1 MRTGLRIANLCNSAE
16 KFIKG
21 IKYIKIC
28 GRIFLYCDD
37 DDDDDDNNMGNIYAS
52 PTENAPVPVLAPK
65 KKILIFGSTGNI
77 GTALFDYYKSRD
89 DVDVYRGFCTEYKNR
104 ASNQAEKIFDGHIED
119 VLTTEYR
126 RIRELYKYD
135 KCFCIHQHA
144 ICMFDTQYTAK
155 IHTGDSICGNLRDC
169 DKFDGIVWCQG
180 KNINDNITKFDSAE
194 FSSIIDAN
202 VTFILFTLSAL
213 LKKNAINNSADLIII
228 SSIWETNVR
237 PNKLSYSISKA
248 ALGSLVK
255 SAAHELS
262 CGGGIKINNILPGI
276 VDNEMT
282 RKTVN
287 EATLAEVAK
296 MTGFNRLV
304 NMTDIINTANFLLF
318 NNTGIS
324 GQSIKIDLG
333 MTNMTML

>member
-1 MRTGLRIANLCNSAE
+1 
-16 KFIKG
+16 
-21 IKYIKIC
+21 
-28 GRIFLYCDD
+28 
-37 DDDDDDNNMGNIYAS
+37 MGNMYAS
-52 PTENAPVPVLAPK
+52 PTENAPVPVPVPAPK

-77 GTALFDYYKSRD
+77 GTALFDYYKSRE
-89 DVDVYRGFCTEYKNR
+89 DVNVYRGFCFPFNNNEQRSTDALFNEYLEK
-104 ASNQAEKIFDGHIED
+104 EKIREK
-119 VLTTEYR
+119 YR
-126 RIRELYKYD
+126 KKNEKFFIVHYNMD
-135 KCFCIHQHA
+135 DAAVTDAA
-144 ICMFDTQYTAK
+144 I
-155 IHTGDSICGNLRDC
+155 
-169 DKFDGIVWCQG
+169 KFDGIIWCQG
-180 KNINDNITKFDSAE
+180 KNINDNVNDFDSAE

-202 VTFILFTLSAL
+202 VTFILFTMSSL

-228 SSIWETNVR
+228 SSIWETNAR

-262 CGGGIKINNILPGI
+262 FVGDIKINNILPGVI
-276 VDNEMT
+276 DNEMT
-282 RKTVN
+282 RKTVD
-287 EATLAEVAK
+287 EATLTGVAK